1 MGLLYKRSKLLN
13 TILDSL
19 EDQEGGAM
27 YISCDVSNGGPVEPE
42 TGYVPNNPLFGLA
55 LDSPQQECAASCVG
69 CLSCQGSTALPIS
82 SLTSSDFDC
91 GGCFDPTIG
100 VEVGI
105 GSGHIQIST
114 SPPAGSGNGNG
125 SDGGGHNHQHHSSSG
140 GQHLNGASGAGGS
153 SGNTSYWST
162 DEMASTFPGLPPLDI
177 DPLPSLFP
185 FSPCGASYNFAAGN
199 PHQASLS
206 YTVHP
211 HQMLISPGGGG
222 HNHGQMQSHQHQHQ
236 HSHPHQQSQNQ
247 ASHAANSLLQSS
259 SSNSGSNNGS
269 SGATCYYETS
279 AGGLPTAAP
288 PPPPPPPTGAAM
300 YPSMSV
306 NVSMNMTMHHGYGAA
321 VDGSGSLPMQ
331 CSQMNWGSPA
341 SNSTAAAAVNVLYPP
356 LLSPGHYPASAT
368 YSFTAD
374 FRAPGP
380 GSLGSLP
387 PLAVGEKESPSPP
400 ASSALG
406 GYYPAGNQ
414 GYTPPHKSPTGYQ
427 AAAAL
432 GLSLSGFDD
441 EEDSNEDPDG
451 DEGSSGGGG
460 DMKPNLCRLCGKT
473 YARPST
479 LKTHLRTHSGERPY
493 RCPDCNKSFSQAA
506 NLTAHVR
513 THTGQK
519 PFRCPICDRRF
530 SQSSSVTT
538 HMRTHSGER
547 PYRCSSCKKSFS
559 DSSTLTKH
567 LRIHSGEKPYQCKL
581 CLLRFSQSG
590 NLNRHMRVHGNN
602 NGGSNGSGG
611 GSGSNGSSNGGSS
624 GAG

>member
-1 MGLLYKRSKLLN
+1 MGLLYKSSKLLN
-13 TILDSL
+13 IILDSL

-69 CLSCQGSTALPIS
+69 CLSCQGNTALPIS

-105 GSGHIQIST
+105 GGAHIQIST
-114 SPPAGSGNGNG
+114 TPPEN
-125 SDGGGHNHQHHSSSG
+125 SSSG
-140 GQHLNGASGAGGS
+140 HNGTSGGVTGGS
-153 SGNTSYWST
+153 AGNTSYWST

-185 FSPCGASYNFAAGN
+185 FSPCGASYNFSAGN
-199 PHQASLS
+199 PHQPSLS

-211 HQMLISPGGGG
+211 HQMLISPSGNT
-222 HNHGQMQSHQHQHQ
+222 HNHNHSQMHTHQHQHQ
-236 HSHPHQQSQNQ
+236 QHQQHLQSQSQ
-247 ASHAANSLLQSS
+247 ASHGGNSLLQSS
-259 SSNSGSNNGS
+259 SNNSVSNNGS
-269 SGATCYYETS
+269 SGSTATCYYESSTG
-279 AGGLPTAAP
+279 APAP
-288 PPPPPPPTGAAM
+288 PPPPPPGPAM

-321 VDGSGSLPMQ
+321 DGSGTLPMQ
-331 CSQMNWGSPA
+331 CSQVNWTPPG
-341 SNSTAAAAVNVLYPP
+341 NSTSAAAAAAVNVLYPP

-380 GSLGSLP
+380 AALGSLA
-387 PLAVGEKESPSPP
+387 PLSVAEKESPSPP
-400 ASSALG
+400 ANSALG
-406 GYYPAGNQ
+406 AYYSTGNQ
-414 GYTPPHKSPTGYQ
+414 GYTPPHKSPTSYQ
-427 AAAAL
+427 AAAL
-432 GLSLSGFDD
+432 GLSLSGFED
-441 EEDSNEDPDG
+441 EEDSNEDPDA
-451 DEGSSGGGG
+451 DEGSSGG

-602 NGGSNGSGG
+602 NNGSGG
-611 GSGSNGSSNGGSS
+611 NGSSNGGSGTGGGVGGGGNS
-624 GAG
+624 LLT

>member
-1 MGLLYKRSKLLN
+1 MGLLFKGSKLLN
-13 TILDSL
+13 IILDSL

-69 CLSCQGSTALPIS
+69 CLSCQGNTALPIS

-100 VEVGI
+100 VL
-105 GSGHIQIST
+105 SSQINT
-114 SPPAGSGNGNG
+114 TPPASSSSNNNNNNNSSSSNNNNSNSVASLTGNG
-125 SDGGGHNHQHHSSSG
+125 
-140 GQHLNGASGAGGS
+140 
-153 SGNTSYWST
+153 SYWST

-185 FSPCGASYNFAAGN
+185 FSPCGASYNFASN

-211 HQMLISPGGGG
+211 HQMLISPTGSQ
-222 HNHGQMQSHQHQHQ
+222 HHHQQQYQHQHQ
-236 HSHPHQQSQNQ
+236 QQNQQQQQQPQPHTQSSTHSHQLQAQHLQQ
-247 ASHAANSLLQSS
+247 ASHGGNALHGHSTGIGNGPLVGGSGAG
-259 SSNSGSNNGS
+259 SGSG
-269 SGATCYYETS
+269 CYYEAATNATS
-279 AGGLPTAAP
+279 AP
-288 PPPPPPPTGAAM
+288 PM

-306 NVSMNMTMHHGYGAA
+306 NVSMNMTMHHGYGADAGA
-321 VDGSGSLPMQ
+321 VPMP
-331 CSQMNWGSPA
+331 CSQMNWTPP
-341 SNSTAAAAVNVLYPP
+341 NSSSAAVNVLYPP
-356 LLSPGHYPASAT
+356 LLSPTHYPASAT

-374 FRAPGP
+374 FRAPP
-380 GSLGSLP
+380 PSALSALP
-387 PLAVGEKESPSPP
+387 TLADKESTPSPP
-400 ASSALG
+400 ATSTAATL
-406 GYYPAGNQ
+406 GYYATGGGQ
-414 GYTPPHKSPTGYQ
+414 SYTPPHKSPSYQ
-427 AAAAL
+427 AAALSL
-432 GLSLSGFDD
+432 GLSAFED
-441 EEDSNEDPDG
+441 EEESIEDG
-451 DEGSSGGGG
+451 DADGEGSAGG

-602 NGGSNGSGG
+602 SNGSGG
-611 GSGSNGSSNGGSS
+611 GNGGNGGSAGIG
-624 GAG
+624 GALLT

>member
-1 MGLLYKRSKLLN
+1 MICSLCSPSLSVSRFLLSISTPAQIPWKIKRVELCTYRAMSQTEVLWNQKRAMCPIIHYSAWRWTVRRYLKSSRSLARVGSIKCLNFSWICLL
-13 TILDSL
+13 LL
-19 EDQEGGAM
+19 
-27 YISCDVSNGGPVEPE
+27 
-42 TGYVPNNPLFGLA
+42 
-55 LDSPQQECAASCVG
+55 QQECAASCVG
-69 CLSCQGSTALPIS
+69 CLSCQGNTGLPIS

-100 VEVGI
+100 VLG
-105 GSGHIQIST
+105 GQINT
-114 SPPAGSGNGNG
+114 TPPASSLTGTGTGGNNNGNVSSLVGNG
-125 SDGGGHNHQHHSSSG
+125 
-140 GQHLNGASGAGGS
+140 
-153 SGNTSYWST
+153 SYWST

-185 FSPCGASYNFAAGN
+185 FSPCGASYNFASN

-211 HQMLISPGGGG
+211 HQMLISPNGS
-222 HNHGQMQSHQHQHQ
+222 QQQQQHTQHSS
-236 HSHPHQQSQNQ
+236 SHPHQLQSQHMQQ
-247 ASHAANSLLQSS
+247 ALTQSS
-259 SSNSGSNNGS
+259 HGGNALHNHNNSNHANGPGGGGGGVAGVGSAGVGVGGNGS
-269 SGATCYYETS
+269 ACYYET
-279 AGGLPTAAP
+279 AGNPTAAP
-288 PPPPPPPTGAAM
+288 PM

-306 NVSMNMTMHHGYGAA
+306 NVSMNMTMHHGYGADGGA
-321 VDGSGSLPMQ
+321 VPMQ
-331 CSQMNWGSPA
+331 CSQMNWTPPS
-341 SNSTAAAAVNVLYPP
+341 SSSAAVNVLYPP
-356 LLSPGHYPASAT
+356 LLSPTHYPASAT

-374 FRAPGP
+374 FRAPAPTALGTLP
-380 GSLGSLP
+380 SL
-387 PLAVGEKESPSPP
+387 ADKESPSPP
-400 ASSALG
+400 APSTAAALSYYASGTG
-406 GYYPAGNQ
+406 GQNF
-414 GYTPPHKSPTGYQ
+414 TPPHKSPSYQ
-427 AAAAL
+427 ATALSL
-432 GLSLSGFDD
+432 GLTTFED
-441 EEDSNEDPDG
+441 EEESLEDG
-451 DEGSSGGGG
+451 DGDVDGEGSAGG

-581 CLLRFSQSG
+581 CLLR
-590 NLNRHMRVHGNN
+590 
-602 NGGSNGSGG
+602 
-611 GSGSNGSSNGGSS
+611 
-624 GAG
+624 

>member
-1 MGLLYKRSKLLN
+1 MGLLYKGSKLLN
-13 TILDSL
+13 IILDSL

-105 GSGHIQIST
+105 GGGHIHIST
-114 SPPAGSGNGNG
+114 TPPASSGNSHTG
-125 SDGGGHNHQHHSSSG
+125 HQHHQNHHHHHHNNG
-140 GQHLNGASGAGGS
+140 GGGGGGGGGEGDGS
-153 SGNTSYWST
+153 SAHTSYWST

-211 HQMLISPGGGG
+211 HQMLISPSGNSH
-222 HNHGQMQSHQHQHQ
+222 HNHNQM
-236 HSHPHQQSQNQ
+236 HSHHQQQHHHQQQQQQSQNQ
-247 ASHAANSLLQSS
+247 ASSLLQTNVNS
-259 SSNSGSNNGS
+259 SGSNGSGS
-269 SGATCYYETS
+269 SATCYYES
-279 AGGLPTAAP
+279 ATGNP
-288 PPPPPPPTGAAM
+288 PPPPPPPATAM
-300 YPSMSV
+300 YPSMSL

-321 VDGSGSLPMQ
+321 DGSGTLPMQ
-331 CSQMNWGSPA
+331 CSQMNWTPPN
-341 SNSTAAAAVNVLYPP
+341 NSSSAAAAAAAVNVLYPP
-356 LLSPGHYPASAT
+356 LLSPSHYPASAT

-374 FRAPGP
+374 FRAPAPSG
-380 GSLGSLP
+380 LGSLA

-400 ASSALG
+400 ANSALS
-406 GYYPAGNQ
+406 GYYPSGNQ
-414 GYTPPHKSPTGYQ
+414 GYTPPHKSPTSYQ
-427 AAAAL
+427 AAAL
-432 GLSLSGFDD
+432 GLSLSAFED
-441 EEDSNEDPDG
+441 EEDSNEDPDA
-451 DEGSSGGGG
+451 DEGSSGGE
-460 DMKPNLCRLCGKT
+460 MKPNLCRLCGKT

-602 NGGSNGSGG
+602 NNGNGGSN
-611 GSGSNGSSNGGSS
+611 SNGGA
-624 GAG
+624 GAGTA

>member
-1 MGLLYKRSKLLN
+1 MGLLYKGSKLLN
-13 TILDSL
+13 IILDSL

-69 CLSCQGSTALPIS
+69 CLSCQGNTALPIS

-100 VEVGI
+100 VGVGVEVGVGI
-105 GSGHIQIST
+105 GGGHIQINT
-114 SPPAGSGNGNG
+114 TPPASSGNGSTNNG
-125 SDGGGHNHQHHSSSG
+125 
-140 GQHLNGASGAGGS
+140 GGS
-153 SGNTSYWST
+153 SGNPSYWST

-211 HQMLISPGGGG
+211 HQMLISPNS
-222 HNHGQMQSHQHQHQ
+222 HNHGQMHSQHQQ
-236 HSHPHQQSQNQ
+236 LQQQSQAQ
-247 ASHAANSLLQSS
+247 ASHGGNSLLQGASGNNV
-259 SSNSGSNNGS
+259 SSNGAS
-269 SGATCYYETS
+269 SGGGNAAACYYET
-279 AGGLPTAAP
+279 AGGV
-288 PPPPPPPTGAAM
+288 PPPPPPTAAM

-306 NVSMNMTMHHGYGAA
+306 NVSMNMTMHHGYGAS
-321 VDGSGSLPMQ
+321 DGSGVPMQ
-331 CSQMNWGSPA
+331 CSQMNWTPP
-341 SNSTAAAAVNVLYPP
+341 SNSSTAAAAAVNVLYPP
-356 LLSPGHYPASAT
+356 LLSPGHYPTSAT

-374 FRAPGP
+374 FRAQAPSG
-380 GSLGSLP
+380 LGSLA
-387 PLAVGEKESPSPP
+387 PLTVGEKESPSPP

-406 GYYPAGNQ
+406 GYYPTGVGNQ
-414 GYTPPHKSPTGYQ
+414 GYTPPHKSPTSYQ
-427 AAAAL
+427 AAAL
-432 GLSLSGFDD
+432 GLSLSAFED

-451 DEGSSGGGG
+451 DEGSSGGE
-460 DMKPNLCRLCGKT
+460 MKPNLCRLCGKT

-602 NGGSNGSGG
+602 NNNGS
-611 GSGSNGSSNGGSS
+611 SGSNGGT
-624 GAG
+624 GAGAGAAGAGGGGNSLLT